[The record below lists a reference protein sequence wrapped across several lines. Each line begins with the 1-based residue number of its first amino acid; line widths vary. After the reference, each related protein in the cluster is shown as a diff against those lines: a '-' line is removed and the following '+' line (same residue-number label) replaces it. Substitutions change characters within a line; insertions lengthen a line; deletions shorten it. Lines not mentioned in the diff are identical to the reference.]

1 MKRFFALFSVAVLL
15 LTGMVGSAAALS
27 PDAVLTLVISYDG
40 SGQWE
45 KADMNTL
52 ERSING
58 HRYTVCVNAPK
69 GRVSEIRFRGWFDDL
84 EPDHGEIRYTEAISA
99 FYNFAYVL
107 YDLGI
112 IEDGLDD
119 FPEGISPFTP
129 DCVYERL
136 KNGVDWSWGFARLD
150 NSWENMVID
159 VGVFEGTN
167 RSTGAYVLMTGSPNS
182 DFEAYIKLP

>member
-1 MKRFFALFSVAVLL
+1 MIWSRITERPGTPKRS
-15 LTGMVGSAAALS
+15 
-27 PDAVLTLVISYDG
+27 
-40 SGQWE
+40 
-45 KADMNTL
+45 
-52 ERSING
+52 
-58 HRYTVCVNAPK
+58 
-69 GRVSEIRFRGWFDDL
+69 
-84 EPDHGEIRYTEAISA
+84 
-99 FYNFAYVL
+99 L

-129 DCVYERL
+129 DGVYERL
-136 KNGVDWSWGFARLD
+136 KEGVDWSWGFARLD